1 MRNVRIVRKNERSMQ
16 SLSQVSVWRL
26 STWQSIHQS
35 LYLNF
40 FATHLTLVSR
50 LWWGASE
57 EIKEISQRET
67 KDQQVITTSKK
78 RSCAVCLWNRWW
90 FIIVLQSQFTSLN
103 NKGNVFSDIHF
114 LIFTMDI
121 YLICCQSHHLISRAH
136 KTWVFVIMWI
146 HLEKVLL
153 IGYFCSLVVD
163 SDSDNFESLKK
174 VSKTKQNDTSKPTK
188 TDAESPR
195 SGSKPLV
202 KPSSTQEKKGVRS
215 PPKPV
220 TPKSAPPPQPKKTP
234 TSVFDY
240 FGSGTIQR
248 SDKKLV
254 ASTKRKAVS
263 TDKQSC
269 TASVSKPSGPGLCYK

>member
-1 MRNVRIVRKNERSMQ
+1 
-16 SLSQVSVWRL
+16 
-26 STWQSIHQS
+26 
-35 LYLNF
+35 
-40 FATHLTLVSR
+40 
-50 LWWGASE
+50 
-57 EIKEISQRET
+57 
-67 KDQQVITTSKK
+67 
-78 RSCAVCLWNRWW
+78 
-90 FIIVLQSQFTSLN
+90 
-103 NKGNVFSDIHF
+103 
-114 LIFTMDI
+114 
-121 YLICCQSHHLISRAH
+121 
-136 KTWVFVIMWI
+136 MWI
-146 HLEKVLL
+146 HLEKVLV
-153 IGYFCSLVVD
+153 IGYFCFLVVD

-195 SGSKPLV
+195 SGSKPQV
-202 KPSSTQEKKGVRS
+202 KPSSTQEKTGVRS

-269 TASVSKPSGPGLCYK
+269 TASVSKPSGPGLCLPLQITFLQIKWLRTKLISSTANSGHRQSDQWWRNRQTSADGRRHGGRLIDIIIHWTNNQIWNSQLEDNY